1 MEDITKQLKTILE
14 NGLRE
19 EPTIL
24 VIDDEPIDR
33 EIIGRELQKGD
44 FKYILCEDGE
54 DMVRVITSKV
64 VSLVITD
71 LNMPKLDGLEIAQLL
86 QNHDIPCII
95 VSDHNK
101 GHPKVLKAKELKIP
115 FINKSKLKN
124 QLLRK
129 VKRLLKDER

>member
-44 FKYILCEDGE
+44 FKYIL
-54 DMVRVITSKV
+54 
-64 VSLVITD
+64 
-71 LNMPKLDGLEIAQLL
+71 
-86 QNHDIPCII
+86 
-95 VSDHNK
+95 
-101 GHPKVLKAKELKIP
+101 
-115 FINKSKLKN
+115 
-124 QLLRK
+124 
-129 VKRLLKDER
+129 